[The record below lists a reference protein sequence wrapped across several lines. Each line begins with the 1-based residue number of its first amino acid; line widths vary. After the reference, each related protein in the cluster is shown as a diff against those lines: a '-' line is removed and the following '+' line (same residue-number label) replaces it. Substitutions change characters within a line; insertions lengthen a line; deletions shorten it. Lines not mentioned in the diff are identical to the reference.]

1 MLFNIKLHSMVPRLT
16 SPLCIKATKIWALIV
31 LCIGV
36 LVGFVTLLTY
46 FGYGLNKKVYQNEY
60 AVVENSYSMKLR
72 GPLEQG
78 TYNDLT
84 IGDTMVKY
92 RSTIQFIEYGEPT
105 QFISCITRD
114 GLIIRI
120 EVNVQL
126 QFDKNEIIP
135 VVMYLFGTGDVYMD
149 FVNKTIYGLLYAD
162 CAKFNANDYYSMRNI
177 IEDVMYRSVTEQ
189 YNNKTSGITIYNVQL
204 KNILFPQE
212 FVDIIAAKQHLVQ
225 ELQTQNNIRT
235 SKLIEAN
242 STLIQ
247 AQQQALITTI
257 QAYNTAN
264 LTGVNANATV
274 NNIHTKYQKMA
285 DYFGN
290 VQTQFGF
297 NVTGLIQYIYVQY
310 AKTGTIFASI

>member
-1 MLFNIKLHSMVPRLT
+1 
-16 SPLCIKATKIWALIV
+16 
-31 LCIGV
+31 
-36 LVGFVTLLTY
+36 
-46 FGYGLNKKVYQNEY
+46 
-60 AVVENSYSMKLR
+60 MKLV

-84 IGDTMVKY
+84 IGDKMIKY
-92 RSTIQFIEYGEPT
+92 KSTIQFIEYGEPT
-105 QFISCITRD
+105 KFVSCITRD
-114 GLIIRI
+114 GLIISI

-126 QFDKNEIIP
+126 QYDKNEIIP
-135 VVMYLFGTGDVYMD
+135 VVMYLFNTGEIYMD

-162 CAKFNANDYYSMRNI
+162 CAKFYANDFYSMRNI
-177 IEDVMYRSVTEQ
+177 IEDTMYKSVTEQ

-204 KNILFPQE
+204 KNIVFPQE
-212 FVDIIAAKQHLVQ
+212 FVNIIAAKQHLVQ
-225 ELQTQNNIRT
+225 ETQTQNNIRT

-247 AQQQALITTI
+247 AQQQAQITLI
-257 QAYNTAN
+257 QAYNVVN
-264 LTGVNANATV
+264 LTSVNANATV

-290 VQTQFGF
+290 VQRQFGF
-297 NVTGLIQYIYVQY
+297 NVSGLIEYIYVQY